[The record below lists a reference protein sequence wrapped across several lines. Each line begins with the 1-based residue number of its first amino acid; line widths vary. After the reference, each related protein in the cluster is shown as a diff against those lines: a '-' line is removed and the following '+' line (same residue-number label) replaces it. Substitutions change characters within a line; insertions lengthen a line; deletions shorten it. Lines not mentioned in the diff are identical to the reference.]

1 MMAALSIQNQKT
13 ADGMGNSNL
22 VISRVRHDGTTAGT
36 FEIDQ
41 SASQVVVIP
50 LDGQTAPTGSLESS
64 GDSTTFLK
72 TVTLNGAAGL
82 CDVITYHQGKVSS
95 VQYDGAGV

>member
-1 MMAALSIQNQKT
+1 MAALAVLNQKIMPGLDN
-13 ADGMGNSNL
+13 ANY
-22 VISRVRHDGTTAGT
+22 VVSRVRHDGTAAGT

-41 SASQVVVIP
+41 SASAVYVNP
-50 LDGQTAPTGSLESS
+50 LAGQTAPTGTLESS

-82 CDVITYHQGKVSS
+82 CDVITYHQGRVAS
-95 VQYDGAGV
+95 VKA